1 MPRVA
6 KGLTAAGVRTAKPG
20 RYGDGK
26 RLYLLVRPNGSRCWL
41 FRYVRN
47 GHMREMGLGSAS
59 EVSLADARDRAA
71 ELSKKVRAGIDPL
84 AERTTE
90 TAAAK
95 AAAQEEAAQA
105 ITFRTVAG
113 FYLGAHEAGWRNPKH
128 RAQWASTL
136 EAYVYPVMGD
146 LPAVAID
153 TNHVMTALT
162 PIWQVKP
169 ETASRVRGRIES
181 VLDYAKVRGWRAGEN
196 PARWRGHLDH
206 LLPARSKVAAVAH
219 HAALPWREIGAFMA
233 ILRQREGI
241 AARALEFAILTAART
256 GEALGVTWG
265 EVDLSA
271 ALWTVP
277 GARMK
282 AGREHR
288 VPLSVPVLAVLG
300 DMAKLRTTANPAA
313 PIFPGQE
320 PGRPLSNMALL
331 MLLRRMGRGDLT
343 AHGFRSSFRDWV
355 GEATGYPAD
364 VAEAAL
370 AHTVGDKTVA
380 AYARGDLFD
389 KRRAL
394 MAAWAEFCA
403 RPAPVAGEVVVP
415 MRAASRADIAAL

>member
-26 RLYLLVRPNGSRCWL
+26 RLYLLVRPNGSRFWL
-41 FRYVRN
+41 FRYVLN

-59 EVSLADARDRAA
+59 EVSLADARDRAE
-71 ELSKKVRAGIDPL
+71 ELSKKVRTGIDPL

-136 EAYVYPVMGD
+136 ETYVYPVMGD
-146 LPAVAID
+146 LPAGAID

-206 LLPARSKVAAVAH
+206 LLPSRSKVAAVAH
-219 HAALPWREIGAFMA
+219 HAALPWREIGAFMVA
-233 ILRQREGI
+233 LRAREGI

-256 GEALGVTWG
+256 GEALGATWG
-265 EVDLSA
+265 EVNMA
-271 ALWTVP
+271 EAVWTIP

-282 AGREHR
+282 AGKEHR
-288 VPLSVPVLAVLG
+288 VPLSAPVLALLG
-300 DMAKLRTTANPAA
+300 EMATIRATDDPGA
-313 PIFPGQE
+313 PVFPGAD
-320 PGRPLSNMALL
+320 PTRPLSNMALL

-355 GEATGYPAD
+355 SETTGYAGE

-370 AHTVGDKTVA
+370 AHVVANQVEA
-380 AYARGDLFD
+380 AYRRGDLFE
-389 KRRAL
+389 KRRRL
-394 MAAWAEFCA
+394 MDEWAEFSA
-403 RPAPVAGEVVVP
+403 RSVPATGDVVP
-415 MRAASRADIAAL
+415 LRAVQP